1 MFLPAVSVY
10 ISREVP
16 YKPQLMHP
24 SVNKGISRI
33 SCIDFNDW
41 GRMVYSHLYRLP
53 QISMQDLCFK
63 PILKIGLTKIL
74 A

>member
-1 MFLPAVSVY
+1 MGWSKSELNMEQYLVDM
-10 ISREVP
+10 
-16 YKPQLMHP
+16 LMRQR
-24 SVNKGISRI
+24 GILWV
-33 SCIDFNDW
+33 DFNDW